1 MESIYLVGFMGS
13 GKSTIGKQLAK
24 RLNLLYIDMDEQIE
38 QTTKKQ
44 IKTIFAE
51 EGEQAFREIEHQ
63 TLKAT
68 PKQGYVI
75 STGGGIVEWIEN
87 RQWLLNKQ
95 VVYLK
100 TSWETV
106 KKRLANDQD
115 RPIWQ
120 DQSQDKQLLL
130 QSRDPKYKEIAKI
143 IINTDQRSID
153 QIVAEISL
161 HLHK

>member
-24 RLNLLYIDMDEQIE
+24 KLNLLYIDMDEQIE

-51 EGEQAFREIEHQ
+51 EGEQAFRDIEHKIL
-63 TLKAT
+63 TET
-68 PKQGYVI
+68 PKQGYVV
-75 STGGGIVEWIEN
+75 STGGGIIERKEN

-95 VVYLK
+95 VVYLN
-100 TSWETV
+100 TSWDTI
-106 KKRLANDQD
+106 KNRLAHDQS

-120 DQSQDKQLLL
+120 DQSKDKQLLM
-130 QSRDPKYKEIAKI
+130 QSRDPKYREIAKI
-143 IINTDQRSID
+143 IVNTDQRSID
-153 QIVAEISL
+153 QIVAEINL